1 VTKPSI
7 YLDYNATAPIRPEA
21 RDAVLRA
28 FETAGNPSSVHAS
41 GRAARDLVETARAQ
55 VAALVGVVAGSV
67 TFVSGGTEANALA
80 IGSAAFA
87 GFNRVI
93 VSEGEHD
100 AVLET
105 AAASGLQVLKMPL
118 DADGVARLDWL
129 EEALSD
135 EGRAL
140 VCLMLAN
147 NETGVIQKV
156 AEASALVRAA
166 DGWLHVDAV
175 QAAGKIAID
184 FSALGADTLALS
196 AHKLGGPQGVGAL
209 VAGTRATIVRQQ
221 HGGGQ
226 ERGRRAGTENV
237 AGIAGFGAAAE
248 AASRDLP
255 AMANQGTWRDALA
268 ERVKAAPTNADYG
281 LEINKTNQFVVNE
294 RLETSAPDVWA
305 LGDCAAAPWIGT
317 EGKEGRIIPARAQA
331 AHQQASYLAKALI
344 ARTGQ
349 RRAEA
354 PFVYRD
360 FGSLLSLGENKGVGA
375 LMGGLGGPNFF
386 VEGLIAKWAYI
397 SLHLD
402 HHRAI
407 MGTPK
412 TIVLALARLLQQRV
426 AGRLKLH

>member
-1 VTKPSI
+1 VSKPTI
-7 YLDYNATAPIRPEA
+7 YLDYNATAPVRPEA

-28 FETAGNPSSVHAS
+28 FEAAGNPSSVHAS

-55 VAALVGVVAGSV
+55 VADLVGVVPGSV

-87 GFNRVI
+87 GFNRII

-105 AAASGLQVLKMPL
+105 AAASSLQVLKMPL

-147 NETGVIQKV
+147 NETGVIQPI
-156 AEASALVRAA
+156 AEAAALVREA

-175 QAAGKIAID
+175 QAAGKIAIN
-184 FSALGADTLALS
+184 FTALGADTLALS

-237 AGIAGFGAAAE
+237 AGIAGFGAAAT
-248 AASRDLP
+248 AAVRDLP
-255 AMANQGTWRDALA
+255 SMANQGTWRDALA
-268 ERVKAAPTNADYG
+268 ERLKAAGAVVLGEGAQRLPQTLCLAAEGFASQIQVMNLDLAGVMVSAGSACSSGKVKASRVVDAMGRAD
-281 LEINKTNQFVVNE
+281 L
-294 RLETSAPDVWA
+294 
-305 LGDCAAAPWIGT
+305 
-317 EGKEGRIIPARAQA
+317 
-331 AHQQASYLAKALI
+331 
-344 ARTGQ
+344 
-349 RRAEA
+349 A
-354 PFVYRD
+354 PFALRVSGGWASSEQDWISCGDAWLAAYSRI
-360 FGSLLSLGENKGVGA
+360 GA
-375 LMGGLGGPNFF
+375 RRR
-386 VEGLIAKWAYI
+386 E
-397 SLHLD
+397 
-402 HHRAI
+402 
-407 MGTPK
+407 
-412 TIVLALARLLQQRV
+412 V
-426 AGRLKLH
+426 A

>member
-1 VTKPSI
+1 VSKPSI

-55 VAALVGVVAGSV
+55 VAALVGVVPGSV

-80 IGSAAFA
+80 IGSAAFS
-87 GFNRVI
+87 GFNRII

-147 NETGVIQKV
+147 NETGVIQPI

-184 FSALGADTLALS
+184 FTALGADTLALS

-248 AASRDLP
+248 AAARDLP
-255 AMANQGTWRDALA
+255 SMANQGTWRDALA
-268 ERVKAAPTNADYG
+268 ERLKAAGAVVLGEGAQRLPQTLCLAAEGFASQIQVMNLDLAGVMVSAGSACSSGKVKASRVVEAMGRAD
-281 LEINKTNQFVVNE
+281 L
-294 RLETSAPDVWA
+294 
-305 LGDCAAAPWIGT
+305 
-317 EGKEGRIIPARAQA
+317 
-331 AHQQASYLAKALI
+331 
-344 ARTGQ
+344 
-349 RRAEA
+349 A
-354 PFVYRD
+354 PFALRVSGGWASTEQDWISCGDAWLAAYSRI
-360 FGSLLSLGENKGVGA
+360 GA
-375 LMGGLGGPNFF
+375 RRR
-386 VEGLIAKWAYI
+386 E
-397 SLHLD
+397 
-402 HHRAI
+402 
-407 MGTPK
+407 
-412 TIVLALARLLQQRV
+412 V
-426 AGRLKLH
+426 A

>member
-1 VTKPSI
+1 MTKPSI
-7 YLDYNATAPIRPEA
+7 YLDYNATAPIRPQA

-41 GRAARDLVETARAQ
+41 GRAARDLVETARKQ
-55 VAALVGVVAGSV
+55 VADLVGVVPGSV

-87 GFNRVI
+87 GFNRII

-105 AAASGLQVLKMPL
+105 AAASSLQVLKMPL

-147 NETGVIQKV
+147 NETGVIQPI
-156 AEASALVRAA
+156 AQAAALVREA

-184 FSALGADTLALS
+184 FTALGADTMALS

-237 AGIAGFGAAAE
+237 AGISGFGAAAM
-248 AASRDLP
+248 AAAADLP
-255 AMANQGTWRDALA
+255 SMANQGTWRDALA
-268 ERVKAAPTNADYG
+268 QRVKAAGA
-281 LEINKTNQFVVNE
+281 VVLGEGAE
-294 RLETSAPDVWA
+294 RLPQTLCLAAEGFASQIQVMSLDLAGVMVSAGSA
-305 LGDCAAAPWIGT
+305 CSS
-317 EGKEGRIIPARAQA
+317 GKVKASRVVDAMGRAD
-331 AHQQASYLAKALI
+331 L
-344 ARTGQ
+344 
-349 RRAEA
+349 A
-354 PFVYRD
+354 PFALRVSGGWASTEQDWISCGDAWLAAYSRI
-360 FGSLLSLGENKGVGA
+360 GA
-375 LMGGLGGPNFF
+375 RRR
-386 VEGLIAKWAYI
+386 E
-397 SLHLD
+397 
-402 HHRAI
+402 
-407 MGTPK
+407 
-412 TIVLALARLLQQRV
+412 V
-426 AGRLKLH
+426 A

>member
-1 VTKPSI
+1 VSKPTI

-55 VAALVGVVAGSV
+55 VAALVGVVPGSV

-87 GFNRVI
+87 GFNRII

-105 AAASGLQVLKMPL
+105 AAASGLQVLKMPI

-135 EGRAL
+135 DGRAL

-147 NETGVIQKV
+147 NETGVIQPV

-184 FSALGADTLALS
+184 FTALGADTLALS

-248 AASRDLP
+248 AAPKNLEGLGDLP
-255 AMANQGTWRDALA
+255 SMANQGTWRDALA
-268 ERVKAAPTNADYG
+268 ERLKAAGAVVLGEGAQRLPQTLCLAAEGFASQIQVMNLDLAGVMVSAGSACSSGKVKASR
-281 LEINKTNQFVVNE
+281 VVE
-294 RLETSAPDVWA
+294 AM
-305 LGDCAAAPWIGT
+305 
-317 EGKEGRIIPARAQA
+317 GR
-331 AHQQASYLAKALI
+331 SDL
-344 ARTGQ
+344 
-349 RRAEA
+349 A
-354 PFVYRD
+354 PFALRVSGGWASTEQDWISCGDAWLAAYSRI
-360 FGSLLSLGENKGVGA
+360 GA
-375 LMGGLGGPNFF
+375 RRR
-386 VEGLIAKWAYI
+386 E
-397 SLHLD
+397 
-402 HHRAI
+402 
-407 MGTPK
+407 
-412 TIVLALARLLQQRV
+412 V
-426 AGRLKLH
+426 A